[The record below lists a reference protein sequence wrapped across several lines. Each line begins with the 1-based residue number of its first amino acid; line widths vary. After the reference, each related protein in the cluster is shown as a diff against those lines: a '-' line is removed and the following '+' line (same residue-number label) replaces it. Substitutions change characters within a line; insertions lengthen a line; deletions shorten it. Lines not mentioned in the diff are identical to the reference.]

1 MLLSLRPRLLE
12 RVVRERGTESCV
24 SACAGQLSLESSA
37 LSVLLA
43 FLVYIQSWFSCC
55 LALYKKVRI
64 FCFMISVSSFLERK
78 KKKKK
83 KKSFWSFVR
92 VRLFFFPVS
101 MMVITLERKH
111 IWCVFTLM
119 CSIRPAL
126 RRGKKSINDDL
137 SSEGQ
142 AFPSPTQINEPM
154 TRAEDTPAYGSHY
167 LESGSLEVHSFHNM
181 VLANNSIW

>member
-1 MLLSLRPRLLE
+1 M
-12 RVVRERGTESCV
+12 

-43 FLVYIQSWFSCC
+43 FLVYTQSWFSCC

-64 FCFMISVSSFLERK
+64 FCFMISVSSFWEKKRRRRK
-78 KKKKK
+78 NL
-83 KKSFWSFVR
+83 SG
-92 VRLFFFPVS
+92 RLSGFASFFFPVS
-101 MMVITLERKH
+101 MTVITLERKH
-111 IWCVFTLM
+111 IWRVFTLM

-167 LESGSLEVHSFHNM
+167 LESGLLEVHSFHNM

>member
-1 MLLSLRPRLLE
+1 
-12 RVVRERGTESCV
+12 
-24 SACAGQLSLESSA
+24 
-37 LSVLLA
+37 
-43 FLVYIQSWFSCC
+43 
-55 LALYKKVRI
+55 
-64 FCFMISVSSFLERK
+64 MISVSSFWEKKK

-83 KKSFWSFVR
+83 KKSFWSVVS
-92 VRLFFFPVS
+92 VRLFFFS
-101 MMVITLERKH
+101 GSYDGLTLERKR

-119 CSIRPAL
+119 YSIRPAL

-154 TRAEDTPAYGSHY
+154 TREEDTPVYGSHH